1 MTNKTKK
8 MPSGA
13 DKDLYELM
21 SKITMDSASDFL
33 DKQATDKFIED
44 AKKYKLIKKDRSNQK
59 SKPIKKAKGGLV
71 KKPKKKSIDGV
82 ARKGKTKA
90 KHR

>member
-1 MTNKTKK
+1 MANKTKK

-21 SKITMDSASDFL
+21 SKITMDSAWDFL
-33 DKQATDKFIED
+33 DKINNKKFIEN
-44 AKKYKLIKKDRSNQK
+44 ARKYKRKQK
-59 SKPIKKAKGGLV
+59 SEPIKKAKGGLI
-71 KKPKKKSIDGV
+71 KKSIDGI

>member
-8 MPSGA
+8 MPSGR

-44 AKKYKLIKKDRSNQK
+44 AKKYKRNQK
-59 SKPIKKAKGGLV
+59 SEPIKKAKGGLV
-71 KKPKKKSIDGV
+71 KKPKKKSIDGI